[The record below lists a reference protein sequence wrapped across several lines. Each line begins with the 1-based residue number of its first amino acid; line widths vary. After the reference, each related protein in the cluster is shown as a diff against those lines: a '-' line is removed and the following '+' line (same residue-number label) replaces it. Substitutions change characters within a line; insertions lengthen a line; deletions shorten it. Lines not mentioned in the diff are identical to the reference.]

1 MRKGEGGAHLRAWQ
15 LVCRCVCSADTSPP
29 PLYIRS
35 ILDTPSLLAA
45 VAAEEERGGASLALQ
60 PHSSGRAGGHA
71 ISCSC

>member
-1 MRKGEGGAHLRAWQ
+1 
-15 LVCRCVCSADTSPP
+15 
-29 PLYIRS
+29 LYIRS